1 MTHYKQH
8 PKLIIEILSESTEA
22 FDRGQKF
29 HHYRELGSLQEYLL
43 VNQTRADIEI
53 FRRTHDRAWNFE
65 AYSTGETV
73 PFHSLDFACAV
84 AEIYEDVALK
94 PEPEPPPMP

>member
-29 HHYRELGSLQEYLL
+29 HHYRELGSLQEYVL

-53 FRRTHDRAWNFE
+53 FRRTRDRAWNFE

-73 PFHSLDFACAV
+73 PFHSLDFTCAV